1 MKTEKDL
8 ILIIGSKPG
17 AKFPDLNVSYIY
29 TANGAAERA
38 KEYLSKYNNASFVS
52 IISGREFEN
61 NIEVQ
66 KRVVTADPKELVSRS
81 DYVNTS
87 NYNFSKSIKFKF
99 FSNFKQFL
107 FQGQFFKLSVF
118 NVLFCEFTYMSS
130 VREKINFLLSTIKNL
145 KFNGVSTGFFSILY
159 ALKLHPDS
167 KIIITGIG
175 MQGGGHFYNQKS
187 TRYTNRSKVDKALM
201 NCMKLVYKKRLFT
214 IDSELA
220 ENTGIKFL
228 NVKTF

>member
-1 MKTEKDL
+1 VETENNLVL
-8 ILIIGSKPG
+8 IVGSKPG
-17 AKFPDLNVSYIY
+17 AKFPDLDVSYIY

-38 KEYLSKYNNASFVS
+38 KEYLSKYSKASFAS

-66 KRVVTADPKELVSRS
+66 KRVVSANPKELISRS
-81 DYVNTS
+81 DYINIS
-87 NYNFSKSIKFKF
+87 NYNFCSSIKFKF
-99 FSNFKQFL
+99 YSNFKQFL
-107 FQGQFFKLSVF
+107 FQGQFFKL
-118 NVLFCEFTYMSS
+118 NLIDVLFCEFTYMSS
-130 VREKINFLLSTIKNL
+130 IKEKINFLLYTIKNF
-145 KFNGVSTGFFSILY
+145 KFNGVSTGFFAILY
-159 ALKLHPDS
+159 ALKFHPQS

-214 IDSELA
+214 VDSELA
-220 ENTGIKFL
+220 KTVGINFL
-228 NVKTF
+228 DVKTF